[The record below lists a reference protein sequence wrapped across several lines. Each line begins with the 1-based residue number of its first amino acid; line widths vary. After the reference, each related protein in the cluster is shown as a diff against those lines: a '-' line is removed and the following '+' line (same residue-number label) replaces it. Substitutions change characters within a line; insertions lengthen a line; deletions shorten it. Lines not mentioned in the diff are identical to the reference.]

1 MTNTYFGT
9 PERDP
14 NTEAEHYGVKGMRWG
29 VRRTDEQL
37 GNIDNGNGDG
47 SGGGAGRGGSKVPT
61 IVTNNPQM
69 MGGGPG
75 DDISEEEYQELL
87 DSLTDDEKADL
98 NALLKSGM
106 KIDLPGSIV
115 KLRRGD
121 FARQLASK
129 AATEARNS
137 PKGQIDALIRDT
149 GKMLDKTKKDLDKKL
164 EGLGKNVGDFVKKF
178 KSSVENTT
186 VFTTATATRS
196 KNTQTVSLPQAR
208 KLPKSVKSVTGADGT
223 KYRQTNER
231 TEEVRVTTGWNIL
244 GGKTYVETKK
254 KETYNGKTTKD
265 TTQKQVIR
273 HSDSE
278 GETLEHFGVKGMRWG
293 FRKSTTR
300 GGTPPSKRNAKPDEG
315 EDSGP
320 KQTPS
325 GKKSVKGLSDQELKD
340 RIQRL
345 QNEKLYNQLTAKPE
359 NVVAGI
365 IKRSAK
371 ASAEQAL
378 TQVSTKLLKQALG
391 AGAEKLMSK
400 KAADAIKETP
410 MDDFAKVFAEA
421 KKTAPKF
428 KLPDP
433 PKRSDDPGTPGNP
446 IFFTATRG
454 DSAPR
459 PTIKLK
465 ELGR

>member
-9 PERDP
+9 PERDA
-14 NTEAEHYGVKGMRWG
+14 NTEAEHYGVKGMKWG
-29 VRRTDEQL
+29 VTRAKD
-37 GNIDNGNGDG
+37 DSGD
-47 SGGGAGRGGSKVPT
+47 SGGGFDKSKP
-61 IVTNNPQM
+61 IVFQSGENGPVNFV
-69 MGGGPG
+69 GGPG
-75 DDISEEEYQELL
+75 GEGNEEYEEFLKALRALMDDKSLSMDEILERSKALKSDFIKKMTKKYDLKGENLGRKSDGSPKSAKELGDFFKDVQKNVDSFVKDTQKNVGNFYKDSQKNVGKFL
-87 DSLTDDEKADL
+87 DSAGKE
-98 NALLKSGM
+98 LKR
-106 KIDLPGSIV
+106 PFGSSTTTSQLV
-115 KLRRGD
+115 RGKD
-121 FARQLASK
+121 
-129 AATEARNS
+129 
-137 PKGQIDALIRDT
+137 
-149 GKMLDKTKKDLDKKL
+149 GKRYNEINTVRKD
-164 EGLGKNVGDFVKKF
+164 GLGKVTSKTVKREPVKKV
-178 KSSVENTT
+178 KV
-186 VFTTATATRS
+186 S
-196 KNTQTVSLPQAR
+196 K
-208 KLPKSVKSVTGADGT
+208 K
-223 KYRQTNER
+223 
-231 TEEVRVTTGWNIL
+231 TEEAIIKAL
-244 GGKTYVETKK
+244 SKAKETK
-254 KETYNGKTTKD
+254 
-265 TTQKQVIR
+265 
-273 HSDSE
+273 HSDLRDQ
-278 GETLEHFGVKGMRWG
+278 GDYLEHFGVKGMRWG
-293 FRKSTTR
+293 FRKPTTR
-300 GGTPPSKRNAKPDEG
+300 GGTSPSKRNAKPDEG

-465 ELGR
+465 EIGR